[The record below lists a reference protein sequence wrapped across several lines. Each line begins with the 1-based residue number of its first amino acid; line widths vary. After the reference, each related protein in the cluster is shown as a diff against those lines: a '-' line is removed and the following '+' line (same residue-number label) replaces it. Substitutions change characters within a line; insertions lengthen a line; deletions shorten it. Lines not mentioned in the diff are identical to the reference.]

1 MKKLYLVLLLACFS
15 TLTYAQNNSIAM
27 NSSRGKASTEEIQD
41 FKLFPNPV
49 TDGRITIDT
58 RNNAPKNILIFDV
71 FGTQVMQQKLVGREL
86 NLSRLDKG
94 VYILRV
100 FENNKTATR
109 KLIIR

>member
-1 MKKLYLVLLLACFS
+1 MKHLYLVLFFACFS
-15 TLTYAQNNSIAM
+15 SLAMAQNNSLAM
-27 NSSRGKASTEEIQD
+27 ANGRAQASSGEIQD

-49 TDGRITIDT
+49 TDGRITIET

-100 FENNKTATR
+100 FENNKSATR

>member
-1 MKKLYLVLLLACFS
+1 MKHLYLVLLFACFS
-15 TLTYAQNNSIAM
+15 SLTYAQSNNLAPATGRGM
-27 NSSRGKASTEEIQD
+27 ASSEEIQD

-49 TDGRITIDT
+49 TDGRITIET
-58 RNNAPKNILIFDV
+58 RFNAPKSILIFDV
-71 FGTQVMQQKLVGREL
+71 FGTQVMQQKLVGKEL
-86 NLSRLDKG
+86 NLLNLPKG